1 MTPVY
6 SGGLVYEY
14 SEEGSNFGLVTIS
27 GSDVTETVDFT
38 SLQSKLAAT
47 VPSGDGGYNSTSQ
60 AATCPSI
67 SDTWQ
72 VTEFTGE
79 LLPAIPSDAVAY
91 MSRGAGTG
99 PGLAGKGSQNAGGQS
114 YGTASAGSGTVTAT
128 ATGTAGTASST
139 ASMGAVS
146 SLSMGEASM
155 APYVCA
161 AIVAFGTLFGA
172 AMS

>member
-14 SEEGSNFGLVTIS
+14 SEEGSGYGLVTIS
-27 GSDVTETVDFT
+27 GSGVTEKVDFT
-38 SLQSKLAAT
+38 NLQSELAANM
-47 VPSGDGGYNSTSQ
+47 PSGDGGYKSTGQ
-60 AATCPSI
+60 ASTCPST

-79 LLPAIPSDAVAY
+79 LLPAIPSDAAAY
-91 MSRGAGTG
+91 MSSGAGTG

-114 YGTASAGSGTVTAT
+114 SGTASAGSGAVTAT

-139 ASMGAVS
+139 ASTGAAS
-146 SLSMGEASM
+146 SLSMGETSM

-161 AIVAFGTLFGA
+161 AIVAFSTLFGA
-172 AMS
+172 AML